1 MVKFPFYARLALT
14 LFAIALVLLFMFLG
28 RSLLVPLFF
37 SFLVSIL
44 LHPVVLYLEK
54 RKFPRPLAAFLTLLL
69 FMILVGSLFYFF
81 SHQAVRLSRDLPS
94 LQAKVLEKWEDV
106 QGWISEKYH
115 ITNTQQKAYMNKS
128 ATGILNTAMNSAA
141 TTFVGIAETVVL
153 TIFFFIFT
161 FFILQYR
168 RLLMRF
174 VAKLFDDEHNDKVQG
189 IIIRIRSLINSYV
202 LGLLI
207 EMSVVAV
214 LIFTSLMIIGVKY
227 ALLISI
233 MTAVLNIIPYLGIYF
248 CMAVAMLITAA
259 TGSTGHVIAVG
270 IVFLVTHF
278 ADANMI
284 LPHVVG
290 GKMKMNPFITILAV
304 LTGHLIWGI
313 PGMFL
318 FIPLMA
324 MIRLISE
331 EIPGM
336 KPWAILL
343 GEEKDITGIKSFSL

>member
-14 LFAIALVLLFMFLG
+14 LFAIALIFLFMWMG
-28 RSLLVPLFF
+28 KSLLVPLFF
-37 SFLVSIL
+37 SFLVAIL
-44 LHPVVLYLEK
+44 LHPLVRFFEK
-54 RKFPRPLAAFLTLLL
+54 KRFPRALAAVTALLI
-69 FMILVGSLFYFF
+69 FMVLLGGLFYFF
-81 SHQAVRLSRDLPS
+81 SHQVVRLSRDLPS
-94 LQAKVLEKWEDV
+94 LQAKVMDKWQEIQD
-106 QGWISEKYH
+106 WISDKYH
-115 ITNTQQKAYMNKS
+115 ITNTQQMAYMNKS
-128 ATGILNTAMNSAA
+128 ATGILNTAMNSVA
-141 TTFVGIAETVVL
+141 TTFMGIAETLIL

-174 VAKLFDDEHNDKVQG
+174 VVELFDHEHNEKVQG
-189 IIIRIRSLINSYV
+189 IIARIRSLINGYV

-214 LIFTSLMIIGVKY
+214 FIFISLMIIGVKY

-233 MTAVLNIIPYLGIYF
+233 MAAVLNIIPYLGIYF
-248 CMAVAMLITAA
+248 SMAVAMIITAA
-259 TGSTGHVIAVG
+259 TGTTGHVVAVG

-290 GKMKMNPFITILAV
+290 GKVKMNPFITILAV
-304 LTGHLIWGI
+304 LIGHLVWGI

-318 FIPLMA
+318 FIPLTA
-324 MIRLISE
+324 ILRLISE
-331 EIPGM
+331 EDPGM
-336 KPWAILL
+336 KPWAILM
-343 GEEKDITGIKSFSL
+343 GEEKA

>member
-14 LFAIALVLLFMFLG
+14 LFAIALILLFMWFG
-28 RSLLVPLFF
+28 KSLLVPLFF

-44 LHPVVLYLEK
+44 LHPIALYLEK
-54 RKFPRPLAAFLTLLL
+54 RKFPRPLAAILTLLL
-69 FMILVGSLFYFF
+69 FMVLLGSLFYFF

-115 ITNTQQKAYMNKS
+115 ITNTQQVAYMNKS

-141 TTFVGIAETVVL
+141 TTFVGIAETLVL

-174 VAKLFDDEHNDKVQG
+174 VANLFDDEHNDKVQG
-189 IIIRIRSLINSYV
+189 IIIRIRSLINGYV

-233 MTAVLNIIPYLGIYF
+233 MAAVLNIIPYLGIYF
-248 CMAVAMLITAA
+248 SMAVAMLITAA

-343 GEEKDITGIKSFSL
+343 GEEKA

>member
-14 LFAIALVLLFMFLG
+14 LFAIALILLFMWFG
-28 RSLLVPLFF
+28 KSLLVPLFF

-44 LHPVVLYLEK
+44 LHPIALFLEK
-54 RKFPRPLAAFLTLLL
+54 RKFPRPLAAVLTLLL
-69 FMILVGSLFYFF
+69 FMVLLGSLFYFF

-94 LQAKVLEKWEDV
+94 LQAKVLEKWDDI

-115 ITNTQQKAYMNKS
+115 ITNTQQVAYMNKS
-128 ATGILNTAMNSAA
+128 AAGILNTAMNSAA
-141 TTFVGIAETVVL
+141 TTFVGIAETLVL

-189 IIIRIRSLINSYV
+189 VIVRIRSLINGYV

-233 MTAVLNIIPYLGIYF
+233 MAAVLNIIPYLGIYF
-248 CMAVAMLITAA
+248 SMAIAMLITAA

-343 GEEKDITGIKSFSL
+343 GEEKA